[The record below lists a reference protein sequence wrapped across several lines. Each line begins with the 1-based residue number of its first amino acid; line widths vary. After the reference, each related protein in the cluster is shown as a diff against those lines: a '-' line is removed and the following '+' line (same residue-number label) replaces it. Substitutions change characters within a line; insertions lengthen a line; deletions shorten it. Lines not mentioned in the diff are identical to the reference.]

1 MEDTRKLVRSLYE
14 VTTKLK
20 ELHPHRNFTPDGIL
34 VGSIGEVLAEY
45 HYGLSPLD
53 IGTKGHDCSINGLL
67 VQIKTTQRKSIQIG
81 EPCDHLIAL
90 QLMPD
95 GTVNEIFNGP
105 GSLAWDLVKNK
116 KIPKNGLYAVSFT
129 KLLELMKSVPND
141 KRVARVRQ

>member
-1 MEDTRKLVRSLYE
+1 
-14 VTTKLK
+14 
-20 ELHPHRNFTPDGIL
+20 
-34 VGSIGEVLAEY
+34 
-45 HYGLSPLD
+45 
-53 IGTKGHDCSINGLL
+53 
-67 VQIKTTQRKSIQIG
+67 
-81 EPCDHLIAL
+81 
-90 QLMPD
+90 MPD